1 MILLTFAYFFP
12 LAGNS
17 TKAYYWLLKESRNK
31 LFRDLEKLRLKVEE
45 LFRDS
50 GIINNNRSI
59 VKNLLLLTGTHH
71 GESIKLRR

>member
-50 GIINNNRSI
+50 GIIINT
-59 VKNLLLLTGTHH
+59 KKYKLTRWT
-71 GESIKLRR
+71 K

>member
-50 GIINNNRSI
+50 GIIYI
-59 VKNLLLLTGTHH
+59 IFLLILIFH
-71 GESIKLRR
+71 RRQR

>member
-45 LFRDS
+45 LFRDY
-50 GIINNNRSI
+50 GIIINSNNNNSAVIIAWI
-59 VKNLLLLTGTHH
+59 VFNN
-71 GESIKLRR
+71 

>member
-50 GIINNNRSI
+50 GIIINNN
-59 VKNLLLLTGTHH
+59 
-71 GESIKLRR
+71 

>member
-17 TKAYYWLLKESRNK
+17 TKAYYWLLKESRNN

-50 GIINNNRSI
+50 GIII
-59 VKNLLLLTGTHH
+59 IINLLHTSSLNNTTT
-71 GESIKLRR
+71 KKKNYY

>member
-31 LFRDLEKLRLKVEE
+31 LKLFRDLEKLRLKVEE

-50 GIINNNRSI
+50 GIII
-59 VKNLLLLTGTHH
+59 H
-71 GESIKLRR
+71 G